1 MRAES
6 QLRWDGHGV
15 SVAVE
20 WPASEAAEAQA
31 PWALVRSQQL
41 LLGYGEASL
50 PVFGVYAP
58 PQGASGFEGAFVR
71 ELAYSL
77 VQGSLKDKRQRA
89 YLLHLIQRQE
99 IFGWIKQQAQVEQ
112 QDRVPSPHLRAIERA
127 VCACI
132 SREGWTA
139 ERFYF
144 DLRHDELRIAWR
156 DGEQQGATSFAHLSD
171 GYKRIVGIV
180 ADAAWRAVVLNPHL
194 GERAAEESQGI
205 LLIDELDLHLHPAWQ
220 SRVLG
225 DLRRTF
231 PNMQII
237 ATTHAP
243 AIIASAPPESLRIL
257 TTDGRVETVEHSA
270 GLDVNSVLE
279 RIQGAPSRPRWM
291 VEKLD
296 ALARALDEASDDAS
310 KLAEARALMAEV
322 RQTLGEDDPTAQGL
336 AWELRSVEAA
346 HEGEDAQG

>member
-1 MRAES
+1 
-6 QLRWDGHGV
+6 
-15 SVAVE
+15 
-20 WPASEAAEAQA
+20 
-31 PWALVRSQQL
+31 
-41 LLGYGEASL
+41 
-50 PVFGVYAP
+50 
-58 PQGASGFEGAFVR
+58 
-71 ELAYSL
+71 
-77 VQGSLKDKRQRA
+77 
-89 YLLHLIQRQE
+89 
-99 IFGWIKQQAQVEQ
+99 
-112 QDRVPSPHLRAIERA
+112 
-127 VCACI
+127 
-132 SREGWTA
+132 
-139 ERFYF
+139 
-144 DLRHDELRIAWR
+144 
-156 DGEQQGATSFAHLSD
+156 
-171 GYKRIVGIV
+171 
-180 ADAAWRAVVLNPHL
+180 L

-291 VEKLD
+291 LEKLD